1 MNSEESAQNNQ
12 DILGNPEYTINSESD
27 LKQLAKIVL
36 TLAIDFK
43 LENPAAGA
51 VLIALQGDLGSGKT
65 TFTKILAT
73 ELGITEHIMSPT
85 FVILK
90 KYSILNK
97 ASEDLGNIPVPFS
110 QLIHIDAYR
119 LQNPEE
125 LIKLGWTDLMKTS
138 SLICL
143 EWPELVS
150 DILPES
156 YIKVKFEHVFEPTSL
171 TEVSDQNLE
180 SEQGNRTARKVTV
193 SLKV

>member
-1 MNSEESAQNNQ
+1 MNSEENIQ
-12 DILGNPEYTINSESD
+12 DKEVGHDNLGNPEYIINSESD
-27 LKQLAKIVL
+27 LKQLAKTVL
-36 TLAIDFK
+36 ALAIDFK
-43 LENPAAGA
+43 LENPASGA
-51 VLIALQGDLGSGKT
+51 VLVALQGDLGSGKT
-65 TFTKILAT
+65 TFTKILAE

-90 KYSILNK
+90 KYSILDK
-97 ASEDLGNIPVPFS
+97 MDTSLQPSSDSALMPFS

-125 LIKLGWTDLMKTS
+125 LTKLGWNDLMKTS

-143 EWPELVS
+143 EWPELVA

-156 YIKVKFEHVFEPTSL
+156 YIKVKFEHM
-171 TEVSDQNLE
+171 
-180 SEQGNRTARKVTV
+180 SEQELPNSRKVTV

>member
-1 MNSEESAQNNQ
+1 MNSEENTQDKEAAQDN
-12 DILGNPEYTINSESD
+12 LGNPEYVINSESD
-27 LKQLAKIVL
+27 LKQLAKTVL
-36 TLAIDFK
+36 ALAIDFK
-43 LENPAAGA
+43 LENASTDDGA
-51 VLIALQGDLGSGKT
+51 VLVALQGDLGSGKT
-65 TFTKILAT
+65 TFTKILAE

-90 KYSILNK
+90 KYSILDK
-97 ASEDLGNIPVPFS
+97 MDKSSQLSSDSDLMPFS

-125 LIKLGWTDLMKTS
+125 LAKLGWNGLMKTS

-143 EWPELVS
+143 EWPELVA

-156 YIKVKFEHVFEPTSL
+156 YIKVKFEHIFES
-171 TEVSDQNLE
+171 E

>member
-1 MNSEESAQNNQ
+1 MNSEENTQ
-12 DILGNPEYTINSESD
+12 DKEVVQDNLGNPEYVINSESD
-27 LKQLAKIVL
+27 LKQLAKTVL
-36 TLAIDFK
+36 ALAIDFK
-43 LENPAAGA
+43 LENSAEGA

-65 TFTKILAT
+65 TFTKILAE

-90 KYSILNK
+90 KYSILDK
-97 ASEDLGNIPVPFS
+97 ISGEVSKPFS

-125 LIKLGWTDLMKTS
+125 LTKLGWNDLMKTS

-143 EWPELVS
+143 EWPELVA

-156 YIKVKFEHVFEPTSL
+156 YIKVKFEHM
-171 TEVSDQNLE
+171 
-180 SEQGNRTARKVTV
+180 SEQELPNSRKVTV